1 MKKVLNILSI
11 FFLIAINVTAQ
22 EELTISSA
30 IKKTLENNL
39 DIEVSENFKRIAK
52 NNSSILNNNY
62 LPNIQLG
69 SEINTNIQSIEIET
83 PSGISGT
90 LDDTQTDNSSAVLSI
105 DYNIID
111 ASGRKY
117 NYKKSKELYSKS
129 NLEVQEIIE
138 NTILQLFTV
147 FFEVG
152 RLSEEKEI
160 LKNSLD
166 ISKRRYERRLLE
178 FEYGQTNNL
187 EVLNAEVD
195 VNSDS
200 INLLNTSKKLFNARS
215 DLNLIM
221 NVDLESEFNI
231 NTNINFLGQDEIN
244 SIFSN
249 DINNNTRLL
258 IIEKDIIISNLERK
272 IAKSS
277 YLPTL
282 GLIGSYGWNESIND
296 NPYAFYNKSISDG
309 FSAGINIRW
318 DIFRGGKKIIANKN
332 AEIGQENSELI
343 KKKTVLELKKELRNA
358 YQTHLNNLFI
368 LEVQRKNLSTNK
380 NNFDRNIERYKIG
393 QVSSIEFRRAQLNL
407 LNAELSK
414 SSAKYQAKISEA
426 YFLKISGEII
436 SKFKQYLGKK
446 VLKSK
451 ERFLNH

>member
-1 MKKVLNILSI
+1 MKKVINI
-11 FFLIAINVTAQ
+11 FLICLLLAPNVSAQ

-231 NTNINFLGQDEIN
+231 NTNIDFLAQDEIN

-249 DINNNTRLL
+249 DINNNTKLL

-332 AEIGQENSELI
+332 AEISKENSELI
-343 KKKTVLELKKELRNA
+343 KKKTALELKKELRNA

-368 LEVQRKNLSTNK
+368 LQVQRKNLNTNK

-436 SKFKQYLGKK
+436 SKFK
-446 VLKSK
+446 
-451 ERFLNH
+451 

>member
-1 MKKVLNILSI
+1 MKKVLNILLI
-11 FFLIAINVTAQ
+11 LFLIALNVTAQ

-231 NTNINFLGQDEIN
+231 NTNIDFLAQDEIN

-332 AEIGQENSELI
+332 AEIDQENSELI

-407 LNAELSK
+407 LNAELAK

-436 SKFKQYLGKK
+436 SKFK
-446 VLKSK
+446 
-451 ERFLNH
+451 

>member
-1 MKKVLNILSI
+1 MKNLINIFVVIFLSTI
-11 FFLIAINVTAQ
+11 NLIAQND
-22 EELTISSA
+22 LTISSA
-30 IKKTLENNL
+30 VKKTLENNL
-39 DIEVSENFKRIAK
+39 DIKISENLEKIAK

-69 SEINTNIQSIEIET
+69 SDISSNIQSIEIET

-90 LDDTQTDNSSAVLSI
+90 LDDTKTDNSSALLSI
-105 DYNIID
+105 SYNIID

-117 NYKKSKELYSKS
+117 NYKKSKELFSKS
-129 NLEVQEIIE
+129 NLEVKEIIE
-138 NTILQLFTV
+138 NTMLQLFTV

-152 RLSEEKEI
+152 RLSDERNI
-160 LKNSLD
+160 LKNALE
-166 ISKRRYERRLLE
+166 ISKTRYERKLLE

-195 VNSDS
+195 VNTDS
-200 INLLNTSKKLFNARS
+200 INLLKSSKQLFNAKR

-221 NVDLESEFNI
+221 NVDLESQFNI
-231 NTNINFLGQDEIN
+231 NTKIEFLSGDEIAT
-244 SIFSN
+244 IFSN
-249 DINNNTRLL
+249 GIYNNTRLL
-258 IIEKDIIISNLERK
+258 IIEKDVIISNLDKK
-272 IAKSS
+272 ITKYS

-282 GLIGSYGWNESIND
+282 GLSGTYGWNESIND

-332 AEIGQENSELI
+332 TTINQQNSELN
-343 KKKTVLELKKELRNA
+343 KKKTELDITKELRNA

-368 LEVQRKNLSTNK
+368 MEVQNKNLETNK
-380 NNFDRNIERYKIG
+380 NNFERNLERYKIG

-407 LNAELSK
+407 LNAELSN

-436 SKFKQYLGKK
+436 SRFK
-446 VLKSK
+446 
-451 ERFLNH
+451 

>member
-1 MKKVLNILSI
+1 MKKVLNILLI
-11 FFLIAINVTAQ
+11 FFLIALNVTAQ

-138 NTILQLFTV
+138 NTMLQLFTV

-166 ISKRRYERRLLE
+166 ISKRRYERRQLE
-178 FEYGQTNNL
+178 YEYGQTNNL

-231 NTNINFLGQDEIN
+231 NTNINFLDQDEIN
-244 SIFSN
+244 NIFSK
-249 DINNNTRLL
+249 DIYNNTRLL

-282 GLIGSYGWNESIND
+282 GLIGSYGWNESVND

-332 AEIGQENSELI
+332 AEIGQENTELI

-368 LEVQRKNLSTNK
+368 LEVQRKNLNTNK

-436 SKFKQYLGKK
+436 SKFK
-446 VLKSK
+446 
-451 ERFLNH
+451 

>member
-1 MKKVLNILSI
+1 MKKILNILLI
-11 FFLIAINVTAQ
+11 LFLIATNVTAQ

-117 NYKKSKELYSKS
+117 NYKKSKELYSRS

-152 RLSEEKEI
+152 RLTEEKEI

-166 ISKRRYERRLLE
+166 ISKSRYERRLLE

-200 INLLNTSKKLFNARS
+200 IKLLNTSKKLFNAKS

-221 NVDLESEFNI
+221 NVDLESKFNI
-231 NTNINFLGQDEIN
+231 NTNIDFLSQQEIDD
-244 SIFSN
+244 IFSY
-249 DINNNTRLL
+249 DINKNTRLL
-258 IIEKDIIISNLERK
+258 IVEKDIAISNLDKK

-277 YLPTL
+277 YLPTI

-309 FSAGINIRW
+309 FSAGINMRW

-332 AEIGQENSELI
+332 AKINQENSELT

-368 LEVQRKNLSTNK
+368 LEVQRKNLNTNK

-414 SSAKYQAKISEA
+414 NSSKYQAKISEA

-436 SKFKQYLGKK
+436 SKFK
-446 VLKSK
+446 
-451 ERFLNH
+451 

>member
-1 MKKVLNILSI
+1 MKNLINIFVVIFLST
-11 FFLIAINVTAQ
+11 INLVAQ
-22 EELTISSA
+22 NDLTISSA
-30 IKKTLENNL
+30 VKKTLENNL
-39 DIEVSENFKRIAK
+39 DIKISENLEKIAK

-69 SEINTNIQSIEIET
+69 SDISSNIQSIEIET

-90 LDDTQTDNSSAVLSI
+90 LDDTKTDNSSALLSI
-105 DYNIID
+105 SYNIID

-117 NYKKSKELYSKS
+117 NYKKSKELFSKS
-129 NLEVQEIIE
+129 NLEVKEIIE
-138 NTILQLFTV
+138 NTMLQLFTV

-152 RLSEEKEI
+152 RLSDERNI
-160 LKNSLD
+160 LKNALE
-166 ISKRRYERRLLE
+166 ISKTRYERKLLE

-195 VNSDS
+195 VNTDS
-200 INLLNTSKKLFNARS
+200 INLLKSSKQLFNAKR

-221 NVDLESEFNI
+221 NVDLESQFNI
-231 NTNINFLGQDEIN
+231 NTKIEFLSGDEISN
-244 SIFSN
+244 IFSN

-258 IIEKDIIISNLERK
+258 IIEKDVIISNLDKK
-272 IAKSS
+272 ITKYS

-282 GLIGSYGWNESIND
+282 GLSGTYGWNESIND

-332 AEIGQENSELI
+332 TAINQQNSELN
-343 KKKTVLELKKELRNA
+343 KKKTELDITKELRNA

-368 LEVQRKNLSTNK
+368 MEVQNKNLETNK
-380 NNFDRNIERYKIG
+380 NNFERNLERYKIG

-407 LNAELSK
+407 LNAELSN

-436 SKFKQYLGKK
+436 SRFK
-446 VLKSK
+446 
-451 ERFLNH
+451 

>member
-1 MKKVLNILSI
+1 MKKILNILLI
-11 FFLIAINVTAQ
+11 LFLIAINVTAQ

-178 FEYGQTNNL
+178 YEYGQTNNL

-231 NTNINFLGQDEIN
+231 NTNINFLDQDEIN
-244 SIFSN
+244 NIFSN
-249 DINNNTRLL
+249 DIYNNTRLL

-332 AEIGQENSELI
+332 AEIVQENSELT

-407 LNAELSK
+407 LNAELSE

-436 SKFKQYLGKK
+436 SKFK
-446 VLKSK
+446 
-451 ERFLNH
+451 

>member
-1 MKKVLNILSI
+1 MKKVLNILLI
-11 FFLIAINVTAQ
+11 LFLIALNVTAQ

-187 EVLNAEVD
+187 EEVIHQ
-195 VNSDS
+195 S
-200 INLLNTSKKLFNARS
+200 
-215 DLNLIM
+215 
-221 NVDLESEFNI
+221 
-231 NTNINFLGQDEIN
+231 
-244 SIFSN
+244 
-249 DINNNTRLL
+249 
-258 IIEKDIIISNLERK
+258 
-272 IAKSS
+272 
-277 YLPTL
+277 
-282 GLIGSYGWNESIND
+282 
-296 NPYAFYNKSISDG
+296 
-309 FSAGINIRW
+309 
-318 DIFRGGKKIIANKN
+318 
-332 AEIGQENSELI
+332 
-343 KKKTVLELKKELRNA
+343 
-358 YQTHLNNLFI
+358 
-368 LEVQRKNLSTNK
+368 
-380 NNFDRNIERYKIG
+380 
-393 QVSSIEFRRAQLNL
+393 
-407 LNAELSK
+407 LSK
-414 SSAKYQAKISEA
+414 LTCLRYTNQGSLTS
-426 YFLKISGEII
+426 FL
-436 SKFKQYLGKK
+436 L
-446 VLKSK
+446 
-451 ERFLNH
+451 

>member
-1 MKKVLNILSI
+1 MKKVLNILLI

-178 FEYGQTNNL
+178 YEYGQTNNL

-231 NTNINFLGQDEIN
+231 NTNINFLDQDEIN
-244 SIFSN
+244 NIFSN
-249 DINNNTRLL
+249 DIYNNTRLL

-332 AEIGQENSELI
+332 AEIVQENSELT

-436 SKFKQYLGKK
+436 SKFK
-446 VLKSK
+446 
-451 ERFLNH
+451 

>member
-1 MKKVLNILSI
+1 MKKVLNILLI
-11 FFLIAINVTAQ
+11 LFLIALNVTAQ

-129 NLEVQEIIE
+129 SLEVQEIIE

-231 NTNINFLGQDEIN
+231 NTNIDFLAQDEIN

-436 SKFKQYLGKK
+436 SKFK
-446 VLKSK
+446 
-451 ERFLNH
+451 

>member
-1 MKKVLNILSI
+1 MKKVLNIL
-11 FFLIAINVTAQ
+11 FVLFLIALNVTAQ

-231 NTNINFLGQDEIN
+231 NTNIDFLAQDEIN

-407 LNAELSK
+407 LNAELSE

-436 SKFKQYLGKK
+436 SKFK
-446 VLKSK
+446 
-451 ERFLNH
+451 

>member
-1 MKKVLNILSI
+1 MKKVLNILLI
-11 FFLIAINVTAQ
+11 FFLIALNVTAQ

-39 DIEVSENFKRIAK
+39 DIEISENFKRIAK

-152 RLSEEKEI
+152 RLTEEKEI

-200 INLLNTSKKLFNARS
+200 INLLNTSKKLFNAKS

-231 NTNINFLGQDEIN
+231 NTNINFLDQDEIN
-244 SIFSN
+244 NIFSN
-249 DINNNTRLL
+249 DIYNNTRLL

-272 IAKSS
+272 ITKSS

-332 AEIGQENSELI
+332 AKIGQENSELT

-407 LNAELSK
+407 LNAELSE

-436 SKFKQYLGKK
+436 SKFK
-446 VLKSK
+446 
-451 ERFLNH
+451 

>member
-1 MKKVLNILSI
+1 MKKVLNILLI
-11 FFLIAINVTAQ
+11 FFLIALNVTAQ

-39 DIEVSENFKRIAK
+39 DIEISENFKRIAK

-152 RLSEEKEI
+152 RLTEEKEI

-195 VNSDS
+195 VNYDS
-200 INLLNTSKKLFNARS
+200 INLLNTSKKLFNAKS

-231 NTNINFLGQDEIN
+231 NTNINFLDQDEIN
-244 SIFSN
+244 NIFSN
-249 DINNNTRLL
+249 DIYNNTRLL
-258 IIEKDIIISNLERK
+258 IIEKILLFPI
-272 IAKSS
+272 
-277 YLPTL
+277 
-282 GLIGSYGWNESIND
+282 
-296 NPYAFYNKSISDG
+296 
-309 FSAGINIRW
+309 
-318 DIFRGGKKIIANKN
+318 
-332 AEIGQENSELI
+332 
-343 KKKTVLELKKELRNA
+343 LKEK
-358 YQTHLNNLFI
+358 
-368 LEVQRKNLSTNK
+368 
-380 NNFDRNIERYKIG
+380 
-393 QVSSIEFRRAQLNL
+393 L
-407 LNAELSK
+407 LNPHT
-414 SSAKYQAKISEA
+414 
-426 YFLKISGEII
+426 FLP
-436 SKFKQYLGKK
+436 
-446 VLKSK
+446 
-451 ERFLNH
+451 

>member
-1 MKKVLNILSI
+1 MKNLINIFVVIFLST
-11 FFLIAINVTAQ
+11 INLVAQ
-22 EELTISSA
+22 NDLTISSA
-30 IKKTLENNL
+30 VKKTLENNL
-39 DIEVSENFKRIAK
+39 DIKISENLEKIAK

-69 SEINTNIQSIEIET
+69 SDISSNTQSIEIET

-90 LDDTQTDNSSAVLSI
+90 LDDTKTDNSSALLSI
-105 DYNIID
+105 SYNIID

-117 NYKKSKELYSKS
+117 NYKKSKELFSKS
-129 NLEVQEIIE
+129 NLEVKEIIE
-138 NTILQLFTV
+138 NTMLQLFTV

-152 RLSEEKEI
+152 RLSEERNI
-160 LKNSLD
+160 LKNALE
-166 ISKRRYERRLLE
+166 ISKTRYERKLLE

-195 VNSDS
+195 VNTDS
-200 INLLNTSKKLFNARS
+200 INLLKSSKQLFNAKR

-221 NVDLESEFNI
+221 NVDLESQFNI
-231 NTNINFLGQDEIN
+231 NTKIEFLSGDEIAT
-244 SIFSN
+244 IFSN
-249 DINNNTRLL
+249 GIYNNTRLL
-258 IIEKDIIISNLERK
+258 IIEKDVIISNLDKK
-272 IAKSS
+272 ITKYS

-282 GLIGSYGWNESIND
+282 GLSGTYGWNESIND

-332 AEIGQENSELI
+332 TAINQQNSELN
-343 KKKTVLELKKELRNA
+343 KKKTELDITKELRNA

-368 LEVQRKNLSTNK
+368 MEVQNKNLETNK
-380 NNFDRNIERYKIG
+380 NNFERNLERYKIG

-407 LNAELSK
+407 LNAELSN

-436 SKFKQYLGKK
+436 SRFK
-446 VLKSK
+446 
-451 ERFLNH
+451 

>member
-1 MKKVLNILSI
+1 MKKVLNL
-11 FFLIAINVTAQ
+11 FLICFLLAYNVTAQ

-83 PSGISGT
+83 PNGVSGT

-105 DYNIID
+105 DYKIID

-138 NTILQLFTV
+138 NTILQLLTV

-200 INLLNTSKKLFNARS
+200 INLLNTSKQLFNARS

-221 NVDLESEFNI
+221 NVDLESEFNL
-231 NTNINFLGQDEIN
+231 NTNINFLEQDKIN
-244 SIFSN
+244 NIFSN
-249 DINNNTRLL
+249 DIYNNTRLL
-258 IIEKDIIISNLERK
+258 IIEKDIIISSLERK

-318 DIFRGGKKIIANKN
+318 DIFRSGKKIIANKN
-332 AEIGQENSELI
+332 AEISQENSELI

-368 LEVQRKNLSTNK
+368 LEVQRKNLNTNK
-380 NNFDRNIERYKIG
+380 NNFDRNIESYKIG
-393 QVSSIEFRRAQLNL
+393 QLSSIEFRRAQLNL

-436 SKFKQYLGKK
+436 SKFK
-446 VLKSK
+446 
-451 ERFLNH
+451 

>member
-1 MKKVLNILSI
+1 MKKILNILLI
-11 FFLIAINVTAQ
+11 IFLIATNVTAQ

-52 NNSSILNNNY
+52 NNSSILNNSY

-231 NTNINFLGQDEIN
+231 NTNIDFLAQDEIN
-244 SIFSN
+244 RIFSN
-249 DINNNTRLL
+249 DIKNNTRLL

-332 AEIGQENSELI
+332 AKIGQENSELA

-407 LNAELSK
+407 LNAELSE

-436 SKFKQYLGKK
+436 SKFK
-446 VLKSK
+446 
-451 ERFLNH
+451 

>member
-1 MKKVLNILSI
+1 MKKVLNILLI
-11 FFLIAINVTAQ
+11 LFLIALNVTAQ

-117 NYKKSKELYSKS
+117 NYKKSKELYSRS

-166 ISKRRYERRLLE
+166 ISKRRYERRLIE

-231 NTNINFLGQDEIN
+231 NTNIDFLAQDEIN

-436 SKFKQYLGKK
+436 SKFK
-446 VLKSK
+446 
-451 ERFLNH
+451 

>member
-1 MKKVLNILSI
+1 MKKVLNIL
-11 FFLIAINVTAQ
+11 FVLFLIALNVTAQ

-221 NVDLESEFNI
+221 NVDLEREFNI
-231 NTNINFLGQDEIN
+231 NTNIDFLAQDEIN
-244 SIFSN
+244 RIFSN
-249 DINNNTRLL
+249 DIKNNTRLL

-332 AEIGQENSELI
+332 AKIGQENSELA

-407 LNAELSK
+407 LNAELSE

-436 SKFKQYLGKK
+436 SKFK
-446 VLKSK
+446 
-451 ERFLNH
+451 

>member
-1 MKKVLNILSI
+1 MKKVLNILLI
-11 FFLIAINVTAQ
+11 LFLIALNVTAQ

-231 NTNINFLGQDEIN
+231 NTNIDFLAQDEIS

-332 AEIGQENSELI
+332 AEIGEENSELI

-436 SKFKQYLGKK
+436 SKFK
-446 VLKSK
+446 
-451 ERFLNH
+451 

>member
-1 MKKVLNILSI
+1 MKKVLNILLI
-11 FFLIAINVTAQ
+11 FFLIALNVTAQ

-39 DIEVSENFKRIAK
+39 DIEISENFKRIAK

-152 RLSEEKEI
+152 RLTEEKEI

-200 INLLNTSKKLFNARS
+200 INLLNTSKKLFNAKS

-231 NTNINFLGQDEIN
+231 NTNINFLDQDEIN
-244 SIFSN
+244 NIFSN
-249 DINNNTRLL
+249 DIYNNTRLL

-332 AEIGQENSELI
+332 AKIGQENSELT

-407 LNAELSK
+407 LNAKLSE

-436 SKFKQYLGKK
+436 SKFK
-446 VLKSK
+446 
-451 ERFLNH
+451 

>member
-1 MKKVLNILSI
+1 MKKVLNILLI
-11 FFLIAINVTAQ
+11 LFLIALNVTAQ

-52 NNSSILNNNY
+52 NNSSILNNSY

-221 NVDLESEFNI
+221 NVDLEREFNI
-231 NTNINFLGQDEIN
+231 NTNIDFLAQDEIN
-244 SIFSN
+244 RIFSN
-249 DINNNTRLL
+249 DIKNNTRLL

-332 AEIGQENSELI
+332 AKIGQENSELA

-407 LNAELSK
+407 LNAELSE

-436 SKFKQYLGKK
+436 SKF
-446 VLKSK
+446 
-451 ERFLNH
+451 